1 MYSLYLNRTL
11 CWTMLY
17 KVLTWARTTTLGVL
31 EKEPELNKL
40 DSSEMSIVSSTN
52 ITAKL
57 LAHRNCPLS
66 SFAME
71 KAMASLL
78 VENLAKNP
86 VHSGLDLHCLVVLA
100 PRSPAMK
107 NPPGTSTFTLVKT
120 LVIDLSKLYKV
131 MQLRDPGACSAF
143 QDIIWCNKRLHTDAL
158 LSSSTVGFS

>member
-1 MYSLYLNRTL
+1 MNRTS
-11 CWTMLY
+11 CWTKLY
-17 KVLTWARTTTLGVL
+17 KVLTWARTTNLGVL
-31 EKEPELNKL
+31 EKEPELKKL
-40 DSSEMSIVSSTN
+40 DSSEMSTIVSSTN

-86 VHSGLDLHCLVVLA
+86 VHSGLDLHSLVVFA

-107 NPPGTSTFTLVKT
+107 NPPGTSTFTLAKT

-131 MQLRDPGACSAF
+131 IQLRDPGACSAF
-143 QDIIWCNKRLHTDAL
+143 QEVIWYNKWLHTDAL